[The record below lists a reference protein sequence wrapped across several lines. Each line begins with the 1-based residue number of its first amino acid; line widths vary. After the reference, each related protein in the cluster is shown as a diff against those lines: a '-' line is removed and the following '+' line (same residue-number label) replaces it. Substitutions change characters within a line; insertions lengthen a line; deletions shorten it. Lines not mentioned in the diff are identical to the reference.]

1 LTLVTLLTLSS
12 FRLAS
17 ADPPPT
23 GDPFIPGDNKVD
35 ASASVQSGP
44 NGITI
49 RIAVTQSSP
58 GNAGSGAP
66 ISTGSGSTSGGGWN
80 CRADIMNIGNATRS
94 WFESEAPQHP
104 GQSPWVVNCTNGY
117 TNIVW
122 LPNRASSSNVSVVV
136 DTGGPSVDPVTLAEE
151 LLDQVPVPDIEIGV
165 NPAPGLVA
173 MPSWFWIEGYDGA
186 PITTTRSLA
195 GVTVEVQVTP
205 TSYRW
210 SFGDG
215 AKLETTSLGRAYPAT
230 SEIRH
235 TYEQSSL
242 AAGGKF
248 PVTVVLTFS
257 ARYRVS
263 GGAWQSLEPIS
274 RSFTSP
280 YPVQQLQSILTAQ

>member
-1 LTLVTLLTLSS
+1 
-12 FRLAS
+12 
-17 ADPPPT
+17 
-23 GDPFIPGDNKVD
+23 
-35 ASASVQSGP
+35 VQSGP
-44 NGITI
+44 NGVTI
-49 RIAVTQSSP
+49 RIAVSQSSP
-58 GNAGSGAP
+58 GLPGSGAP
-66 ISTGSGSTSGGGWN
+66 ISTGGGSTSGGGWN

-104 GQSPWVVNCTNGY
+104 SQSPWVVNCTNGY

-122 LPNRASSSNVSVVV
+122 LPNTASSSNVSVVV
-136 DTGGPSVDPVTLAEE
+136 DTGGSAVDPVALAAE

-186 PITTTRSLA
+186 PITTSRSLA
-195 GVTVEVQVTP
+195 GVTVEVQITP

-210 SFGDG
+210 SFGDV

-248 PVTVVLTFS
+248 SVTVDLTFS

-263 GGAWQSLEPIS
+263 GGAWQSLEPIT